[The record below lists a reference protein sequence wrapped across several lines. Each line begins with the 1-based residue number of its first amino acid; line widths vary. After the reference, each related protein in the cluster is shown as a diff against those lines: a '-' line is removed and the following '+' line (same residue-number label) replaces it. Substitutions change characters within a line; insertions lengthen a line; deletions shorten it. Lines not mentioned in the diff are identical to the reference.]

1 VADLAD
7 RLTSGAASAH
17 ARRAS
22 HEHAVPAA
30 TIVAHDVGT
39 PGGME
44 RQLGELCSGL
54 LTRGYR
60 VVVIARRCELPPHPR
75 LRWIRVRVP
84 RRPFSVA
91 YPAFFLAGSLAV
103 RRHREGLL
111 HTTGAVVCNR
121 ADVSTV
127 HFCHH
132 GFSAVVG
139 APQTSRQSRCYR
151 LNAAASAWMSRVAE
165 RLCFHRRRTRRLV
178 AVSGGVAREL
188 EQFLPNRRGEVAVI
202 PNGVDREGFAPKPR
216 ARAEV
221 RDRLGLSAHDLA
233 ALFVGGDWD
242 RKGLR
247 FAIEGVADAD
257 GWHLVVV
264 GRGDEASHRAVAS
277 RHGVGDRVHFVGA
290 TSEPAGYYA
299 AADAFLLPTAYEAF
313 PLVSLEA
320 AAAGL
325 PLLAG
330 RVSGVEEL
338 IDDGH
343 NGWFVERDA
352 AAIAGRLQILGD
364 DPALRLS
371 MGAAARQNSTRYTW
385 ERVVDAYVDL
395 YSTLALTERPH
406 ADEPRWQS

>member
-1 VADLAD
+1 
-7 RLTSGAASAH
+7 
-17 ARRAS
+17 
-22 HEHAVPAA
+22 
-30 TIVAHDVGT
+30 
-39 PGGME
+39 ME

-54 LTRGYR
+54 LARGYR
-60 VVVIARRCELPPHPR
+60 VVVIARRCELPPHSG
-75 LRWIRVRVP
+75 LRWIRVRAP
-84 RRPFSVA
+84 RRPFSIA

-132 GFSAVVG
+132 GFSAGVG
-139 APQTSRQSRCYR
+139 ALQTSRQSPGYR
-151 LNAAASAWMSRVAE
+151 LNAAVSAWMSRVAE
-165 RLCFHRRRTRRLV
+165 RFCFHGGRTRRLV

-188 EQFLPNRRGEVAVI
+188 EDFLPGRCDEVVVI
-202 PNGVDREGFAPKPR
+202 PNGVDRERFAPEPHV
-216 ARAEV
+216 RAET
-221 RDRLGLSAHDLA
+221 RDRLGLSAHDLV

-257 GWHLVVV
+257 RWHLVVV
-264 GRGDEASHRAVAS
+264 GRGDEARHRALASHHEVA
-277 RHGVGDRVHFVGA
+277 DRVHFVGG
-290 TSEPAGYYA
+290 TSEPARYYA
-299 AADAFLLPTAYEAF
+299 CADAFLLPTAYEAF

-320 AAAGL
+320 AATGL

-338 IDDGH
+338 IDDGR

-352 AAIAGRLQILGD
+352 AAIAGRLRRLGA
-364 DPALRLS
+364 DPVLRS
-371 MGAAARQNSTRYTW
+371 QMGAAARVNSVRYTW

-395 YSTLALTERPH
+395 YSTLARAERRPV
-406 ADEPRWQS
+406 R

>member
-1 VADLAD
+1 MASLAT
-7 RLTSGAASAH
+7 RVSRAASA
-17 ARRAS
+17 A
-22 HEHAVPAA
+22 EHAAIPTA

-54 LTRGYR
+54 IGRGYR

-75 LRWIRVRVP
+75 LRWIRVRAP

-103 RRHREGLL
+103 RRHRAGLL

-139 APQTSRQSRCYR
+139 VPQTARHSRGH
-151 LNAAASAWMSRVAE
+151 LVNAAASAWMSRVAE
-165 RLCFHRRRTRRLV
+165 RFCFHRRRTRRLV
-178 AVSGGVAREL
+178 AVSDGVAREL
-188 EQFLPNRRGEVAVI
+188 ERFLPDRRGEVAVI
-202 PNGVDREGFAPKPR
+202 ANGVDRDRFAPEPR
-216 ARAEV
+216 ARAEA
-221 RDRLGLSAHDLA
+221 RDRLGLAENDLV
-233 ALFVGGDWD
+233 ALFVGGDWE
-242 RKGLR
+242 RKGLP
-247 FAIEGVADAD
+247 FAIEGVARAG

-264 GRGDEASHRAVAS
+264 GRGDEARHRALAS
-277 RHGVGDRVHFVGA
+277 RHGAGDRVHLVGG

-338 IDDGH
+338 IDDGR
-343 NGWFVERDA
+343 NGWFVKRDA
-352 AAIAGRLQILGD
+352 AEIAQRLRTLGA
-364 DPALRLS
+364 DPVLRDH
-371 MGAAARQNSTRYTW
+371 MGAAARERSARYTW

-395 YSTLALTERPH
+395 YATLAYASAAAQPTGSPW
-406 ADEPRWQS
+406 PS

>member
-1 VADLAD
+1 MAVLAP
-7 RLTSGAASAH
+7 RL
-17 ARRAS
+17 RRDDERA
-22 HEHAVPAA
+22 AVPTA

-44 RQLGELCSGL
+44 RQLGELCGGL
-54 LTRGYR
+54 LARGYQ
-60 VVVIARRCELPPHPR
+60 VVVIARRCELAPHPR

-84 RRPFSVA
+84 RRPFSLA
-91 YPAFFLAGSLAV
+91 YAAFFAAGSLAV
-103 RRHREGLL
+103 RRHRTGVL
-111 HTTGAVVCNR
+111 HTTGAVVFNR

-132 GFSAVVG
+132 GFSAAGG
-139 APQTSRQSRCYR
+139 APQTARPSWGHR
-151 LNAAASAWMSRVAE
+151 LNAAAAAWMSRTAE
-165 RLCFHRRRTRRLV
+165 RFCFRRGRTRRLV

-188 EQFLPNRRGEVAVI
+188 ERFLPDQRGAVAVI
-202 PNGVDREGFAPKPR
+202 PNGVDRARFAPGR
-216 ARAEV
+216 DARAAARE
-221 RDRLGLSAHDLA
+221 RLGLAAGDLV
-233 ALFVGGDWD
+233 ALFVGGDWE

-264 GRGDEASHRAVAS
+264 GRGDEARHRAHAR
-277 RHGVGDRVHFVGA
+277 RHGAGERVHFAGT

-325 PLLAG
+325 PLLAA

-338 IDDGH
+338 VDDGR
-343 NGWFVERDA
+343 NGWFVTRDA
-352 AAIAGRLQILGD
+352 SAIAQRLRMLRE
-364 DPALRLS
+364 DPALRRRL
-371 MGAAARQNSTRYTW
+371 GAAARADSARYTW
-385 ERVVDAYVDL
+385 ERAVDAYVEL
-395 YSTLALTERPH
+395 YATLAPASHRAPGYEDATP
-406 ADEPRWQS
+406 AGS

>member
-1 VADLAD
+1 MAVLAP
-7 RLTSGAASAH
+7 RL
-17 ARRAS
+17 RRGD
-22 HEHAVPAA
+22 EHAAAPAA

-44 RQLGELCSGL
+44 RQLGELCGGL
-54 LTRGYR
+54 LARGYE
-60 VVVIARRCELPPHPR
+60 VVVIARRCELAPHPR

-84 RRPFSVA
+84 RRPFSLA
-91 YPAFFLAGSLAV
+91 YPAFFVAGSLAV
-103 RRHREGLL
+103 RRHRTGVL

-132 GFSAVVG
+132 GFSAAGG
-139 APQTSRQSRCYR
+139 APQTARPGRGHR
-151 LNAAASAWMSRVAE
+151 LNAAASAWMSRAAE
-165 RLCFHRRRTRRLV
+165 RFCFRRRRTRRLV

-188 EQFLPNRRGEVAVI
+188 ERFLPDQRGAVAVI
-202 PNGVDREGFAPKPR
+202 PNGVDRERFAPVPD
-216 ARAEV
+216 ARAAA
-221 RDRLGLSAHDLA
+221 RDRLGLAAGDLV
-233 ALFVGGDWD
+233 ALFVGGDWE

-247 FAIEGVADAD
+247 FAIEAVADAD

-264 GRGDEASHRAVAS
+264 GRGDEARHQAHAR
-277 RHGVGDRVHFVGA
+277 RHGAGERVHFAGA

-325 PLLAG
+325 PLLAA

-338 IDDGH
+338 VDDGR
-343 NGWFVERDA
+343 NGWFVTRDA
-352 AAIAGRLQILGD
+352 SAIAQRLRRLGD
-364 DPALRLS
+364 DPALRTRL
-371 MGAAARQNSTRYTW
+371 GAAARADSTRYTW
-385 ERVVDAYVDL
+385 ERVVDTYVEL
-395 YSTLALTERPH
+395 YATLARH
-406 ADEPRWQS
+406 

>member
-1 VADLAD
+1 M
-7 RLTSGAASAH
+7 T
-17 ARRAS
+17 
-22 HEHAVPAA
+22 PAA

-44 RQLGELCSGL
+44 RQLGELCGGL
-54 LTRGYR
+54 LARGYR

-75 LRWIRVRVP
+75 LRWVRVRVP
-84 RRPFSVA
+84 RRPFSLA

-132 GFSAVVG
+132 GFSAVGG
-139 APQTSRQSRCYR
+139 APQTSRASRGHR
-151 LNAAASAWMSRVAE
+151 LNAAAAAWMSRAAE
-165 RLCFHRRRTRRLV
+165 RFCLHPARTRRLV

-188 EQFLPNRRGEVAVI
+188 ERFLPGRHGEVAVI
-202 PNGVDREGFAPKPR
+202 PNGVDRDRFAPEPR

-221 RDRLGLSAHDLA
+221 RGRLGLASHDLV

-247 FAIEGVADAD
+247 FAIEGVASAD

-264 GRGDEASHRAVAS
+264 GRGDEIRHRDLA
-277 RHGVGDRVHFVGA
+277 RHHGAADRVHFAGA
-290 TSEPAGYYA
+290 TSDPAGYYA

-325 PLLAG
+325 PLLAN

-338 IDDGH
+338 VDDGG
-343 NGWFVERDA
+343 NGWFVGRDA
-352 AAIAGRLQILGD
+352 AAIARRLQTLGA
-364 DPALRLS
+364 DPALRTA
-371 MGAAARQNSTRYTW
+371 MGAAAREHSGRYTW
-385 ERVVDAYVDL
+385 ERVVDAYVEL
-395 YSTLALTERPH
+395 YETLGAR
-406 ADEPRWQS
+406 R